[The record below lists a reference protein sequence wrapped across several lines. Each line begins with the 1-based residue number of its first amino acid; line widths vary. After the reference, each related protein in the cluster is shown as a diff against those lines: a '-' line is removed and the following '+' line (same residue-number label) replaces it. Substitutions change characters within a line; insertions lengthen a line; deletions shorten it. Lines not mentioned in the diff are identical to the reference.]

1 MIWILSL
8 ITVFKVIASDSSM
21 NFSVRESYNILSAN
35 NGHVH
40 ATTHIANIIRNGISG
55 FNQAEIEDLKKFGI
69 STENGKAIS
78 STPQNLDQTFESEHF
93 RFYYTT
99 EGNDAIS
106 DIDYVLQM
114 ADIFENVYKFYID
127 TLGFSPPAQDPASN
141 DDLYEIF
148 IENLPSFFFGITY
161 TKNTSLE
168 APACASFIKMRNNYL
183 GSQFNEHTEVE
194 NIQVTAVH
202 EFFHAIQFSYNCY
215 ERFWFME
222 ATAVWSE
229 DELYNSVNDHYRYI
243 SPWFSN
249 TNKPINDESSHMYG
263 SFIFFQYIDEHLG
276 GPSTIKLCWEK
287 SSGNASPF
295 QDISIK
301 SIDEA
306 LKDLGSSF
314 DDAYL
319 KMRIANKIM
328 NPNAGIYSYE
338 EADGYISAGGIHP
351 EIDIYY
357 EKGIFQEEANFYLD
371 LFETNYYKIHTSDP
385 VEAEIIPFG
394 EHLSMNSIVKFQGQ
408 NQWSVR
414 SGKKINIDT
423 EMNIEWI
430 SLLVSAIGSEQNNW
444 DYTIEFRD
452 GFSEDFSISLP
463 YPNPSF
469 GKPVSLSI
477 EAIKG
482 QHIVTNV
489 YSILGH
495 KVWSSSKTYMD
506 SEINRLF
513 WNGINKKGRKVSSG
527 VYFIEISG
535 EKKTFKNK
543 IVYLKEEP

>member
-1 MIWILSL
+1 M
-8 ITVFKVIASDSSM
+8 M
-21 NFSVRESYNILSAN
+21 
-35 NGHVH
+35 
-40 ATTHIANIIRNGISG
+40 
-55 FNQAEIEDLKKFGI
+55 
-69 STENGKAIS
+69 
-78 STPQNLDQTFESEHF
+78 
-93 RFYYTT
+93 
-99 EGNDAIS
+99 
-106 DIDYVLQM
+106 
-114 ADIFENVYKFYID
+114 
-127 TLGFSPPAQDPASN
+127 
-141 DDLYEIF
+141 
-148 IENLPSFFFGITY
+148 
-161 TKNTSLE
+161 
-168 APACASFIKMRNNYL
+168 
-183 GSQFNEHTEVE
+183 TEVE

-328 NPNAGIYSYE
+328 NPNAGMYSYE

-357 EKGIFQEEANFYLD
+357 EKGIFQDEANFYLD

-408 NQWSVR
+408 NQWSVK

-543 IVYLKEEP
+543 IVYLREEP

>member
-40 ATTHIANIIRNGISG
+40 ATHHIANIIRNGISG

-93 RFYYTT
+93 RFYYTN

-106 DIDYVLQM
+106 DIDYILQM

-161 TKNTSLE
+161 TKNTALE

-229 DELYNSVNDHYRYI
+229 DELYNSVNVTIVIYLL
-243 SPWFSN
+243 
-249 TNKPINDESSHMYG
+249 G
-263 SFIFFQYIDEHLG
+263 FQI
-276 GPSTIKLCWEK
+276 
-287 SSGNASPF
+287 
-295 QDISIK
+295 Q
-301 SIDEA
+301 
-306 LKDLGSSF
+306 
-314 DDAYL
+314 
-319 KMRIANKIM
+319 
-328 NPNAGIYSYE
+328 
-338 EADGYISAGGIHP
+338 
-351 EIDIYY
+351 
-357 EKGIFQEEANFYLD
+357 
-371 LFETNYYKIHTSDP
+371 
-385 VEAEIIPFG
+385 
-394 EHLSMNSIVKFQGQ
+394 
-408 NQWSVR
+408 
-414 SGKKINIDT
+414 
-423 EMNIEWI
+423 I
-430 SLLVSAIGSEQNNW
+430 SLLMTKVATCMDPLFFFNILTN
-444 DYTIEFRD
+444 T
-452 GFSEDFSISLP
+452 L
-463 YPNPSF
+463 
-469 GKPVSLSI
+469 V
-477 EAIKG
+477 G
-482 QHIVTNV
+482 QALLN
-489 YSILGH
+489 YAGRNLLEMLAPFKIL
-495 KVWSSSKTYMD
+495 V
-506 SEINRLF
+506 
-513 WNGINKKGRKVSSG
+513 
-527 VYFIEISG
+527 
-535 EKKTFKNK
+535 
-543 IVYLKEEP
+543 